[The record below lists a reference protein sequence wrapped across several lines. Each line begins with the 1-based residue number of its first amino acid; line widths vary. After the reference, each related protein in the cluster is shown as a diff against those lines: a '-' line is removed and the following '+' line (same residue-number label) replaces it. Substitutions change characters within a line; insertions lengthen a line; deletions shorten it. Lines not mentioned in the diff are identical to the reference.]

1 MPAIGIVLPDLAGI
15 AGLKPLRI
23 SIQTQFT
30 ITGVKFLRSDVCPPG
45 KLWYIG
51 YTSVGFNV
59 GDVSDCLVEI
69 ENANNGRMA
78 ILAMFPNLTKA
89 QTENFF
95 ATYWI
100 GPGEKLAARFNVVA
114 TGPTCWLAALGFE
127 LVFSG

>member
-23 SIQTQFT
+23 ALLTRVAT
-30 ITGVKFLRSDVCPPG
+30 TGQQFLRSDVCPPG

-51 YTSVGFNV
+51 YTSVGFNL
-59 GDVSDCLVEI
+59 GDVSDCMLAI
-69 ENANNGRMA
+69 EDENNARKA
-78 ILAMFPNLTKA
+78 ILAMFPDLIKA
-89 QTENFF
+89 KTENLF

-100 GPGEKLAARFNVVA
+100 GPGEKLAARFNVVTPA
-114 TGPTCWLAALGFE
+114 PTCWLTALGFE

>member
-1 MPAIGIVLPDLAGI
+1 MPATGIVLPDLAGI

-23 SIQTQFT
+23 ALRTQFT
-30 ITGVKFLRSDVCPPG
+30 ETGRQFLRSNLCPPG

-51 YTSVGFNV
+51 YMSVGFSL

-69 ENANNGRMA
+69 EDANNA
-78 ILAMFPNLTKA
+78 KVANLARFPDLTEGK
-89 QTENFF
+89 TENFF

-100 GPGEKLAARFNVVA
+100 GPGEKLAARFNVV
-114 TGPTCWLAALGFE
+114 TTTPICWLTALGFE

>member
-1 MPAIGIVLPDLAGI
+1 MPATGIVLPDLAGI

-23 SIQTQFT
+23 TAETRFAE
-30 ITGVKFLRSDVCPPG
+30 TGQQFLRSDVCPPG

-69 ENANNGRMA
+69 EDSNNARKA
-78 ILAMFPNLTKA
+78 ILAMFPNLTMSK
-89 QTENFF
+89 TENLF
-95 ATYWI
+95 ATYCI
-100 GPGEKLAARFNVVA
+100 GPGEKLAARFNVV
-114 TGPTCWLAALGFE
+114 TIGPTCWYTALGFE

>member
-1 MPAIGIVLPDLAGI
+1 MPATGIVLPDLAGI

-23 SIQTQFT
+23 APATKFT
-30 ITGVKFLRSDVCPPG
+30 ATGQQFLRSDVCPPG

-51 YTSVGFNV
+51 YTSVGFND

-69 ENANNGRMA
+69 EDANNARKA
-78 ILAMFPNLTKA
+78 ILAMFPDLTKA
-89 QTENFF
+89 KTENFF

-100 GPGEKLAARFNVVA
+100 GPGEKLAARFNVV
-114 TGPTCWLAALGFE
+114 TTSPTSWLTALGFE

>member
-1 MPAIGIVLPDLAGI
+1 MPATGIVLPDLAGI

-23 SIQTQFT
+23 AVQTQFMAP
-30 ITGVKFLRSDVCPPG
+30 GQQFLRSDVCPPG

-59 GDVSDCLVEI
+59 GDVSDCMLGI
-69 ENANNGRMA
+69 EGANNVRRA
-78 ILAMFPNLTKA
+78 ILAMFPDLTEAK
-89 QTENFF
+89 TENFF

-100 GPGEKLAARFNVVA
+100 RPGEKLAVRFNVVA
-114 TGPTCWLAALGFE
+114 GFPTCWLTAVGFE